1 MGFISNLAPFLNYL
15 RRRSPAPPF
24 PPDSRQAGERGAN
37 RQGAVASS
45 RSAPLAPRLA
55 PFHLLRPTIRP
66 WPRRRLRR
74 RLCFPLRPQ
83 LCRLPSAPRHRLRPS
98 ALGLSPATAR
108 SCGGFENTSQ
118 KLLNVDTCACT
129 TGLSES
135 SAAVGTVGVGGRA
148 PSAASSGWS
157 ARKRCYSA
165 CSHCHTH
172 KGAHGLHDDLTHSRY
187 FSSYPLPGLRRQP
200 TSASTGGGA
209 THARSAAAA
218 AYASTGGGA
227 TRARTAAAAASAS
240 TGGSA
245 ANARIAAVGA
255 FTGMGRCAADARKP

>member
-1 MGFISNLAPFLNYL
+1 MVGFISNLAPFLNYL

-129 TGLSES
+129 PGLSES

-172 KGAHGLHDDLTHSRY
+172 KGALAYTMTLLTPGTFLRTRCQDCGGSP
-187 FSSYPLPGLRRQP
+187 PLRAPAAAQHMQGVRRQRHMRARAAAQHVRGLRRQRP
-200 TSASTGGGA
+200 LR
-209 THARSAAAA
+209 ARAAAQPMQ
-218 AYASTGGGA
+218 GL
-227 TRARTAAAAASAS
+227 RR
-240 TGGSA
+240 
-245 ANARIAAVGA
+245 
-255 FTGMGRCAADARKP
+255 